1 MKKINKNDLKVNVT
15 DVTSLNDTGIV
26 PDAERLNVLNQMAV
40 SDAETNPT
48 CVGHTIDE
56 NETCVNCGSD
66 ALCHTAAAGCQETV
80 QADTCNVTASHAVLC
95 CIIETDKS
103 DCCIEIPSKVN
114 CLDTDICVK
123 TLDNCVETVDQCISE
138 PID

>member
-26 PDAERLNVLNQMAV
+26 PDAERIIVLNQMAV
-40 SDAETNPT
+40 SDAETYPT
-48 CVGHTIDE
+48 
-56 NETCVNCGSD
+56 
-66 ALCHTAAAGCQETV
+66 
-80 QADTCNVTASHAVLC
+80 

-103 DCCIEIPSKVN
+103 DCCIDIPSKVN

-123 TLDNCVETVDQCISE
+123 TLDNCVETVDQCIFE

>member
-1 MKKINKNDLKVNVT
+1 MKKINKYDLKVNLT

-66 ALCHTAAAGCQETV
+66 ALCHTAAA
-80 QADTCNVTASHAVLC
+80 
-95 CIIETDKS
+95 DKS
-103 DCCIEIPSKVN
+103 DCCIDIPSKVN

-123 TLDNCVETVDQCISE
+123 TLYNCVETVDQCIFE